1 MRITNRVMNNNLLLN
16 LNRGLTR
23 LDRINNQLGS
33 KKQINVP
40 SDDPVKAG
48 IILRTSTSIR
58 EADQYIRNIGSA
70 ESWLDAADIVMKDVI
85 SVIHRAKELGLYG
98 ASSHLDETAR
108 KALAEEI
115 GQLHDNVL
123 QLANS
128 THGGRYIFAG
138 QYTQKISTNPF
149 ELDPDHTGSGLPTVL
164 FLPDRINYNADGT
177 FAGAKLD
184 GDGNPLYEED
194 AMPINF
200 EIGVGVT
207 MPVNMRGQ
215 ELFEPI
221 FDALKQLYDELS
233 APSPKPSSTVL
244 GALDAAL
251 DNVLQQ
257 VSELGGKQNRVG
269 LAKER
274 MLDLQLNLTQILSE
288 EQDLDYAEAIMELK
302 MEEFAYRTALSVGA
316 RIIQP
321 SLVDFLR

>member
-108 KALAEEI
+108 KALADEVS
-115 GQLHDNVL
+115 QLHGNVL

-128 THGGRYIFAG
+128 THGGRYIFSG
-138 QYTQKISTNPF
+138 QYTQTKTF
-149 ELDPDHTGSGLPTVL
+149 ELAEIITDPSDPNAIRDVV
-164 FLPDRINYNADGT
+164 FLSELVDADGY
-177 FAGAKLD
+177 D
-184 GDGNPLYEED
+184 ED
-194 AMPINF
+194 AMSINF

-233 APSPKPSSTVL
+233 APSPNPSSKVL
-244 GALDAAL
+244 GELDAAL